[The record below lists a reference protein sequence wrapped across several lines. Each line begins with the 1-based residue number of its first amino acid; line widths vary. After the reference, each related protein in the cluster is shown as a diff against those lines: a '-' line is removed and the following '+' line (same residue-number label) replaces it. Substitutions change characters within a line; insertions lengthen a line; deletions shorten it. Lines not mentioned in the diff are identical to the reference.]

1 MTEFHKEKLTN
12 SIDLPLSL
20 ETRSIVQEYCYLA
33 TLNNLSEQQQERMV
47 EILKVAEADSILDF
61 WINEADHFIG
71 HKLDLIDENSCKNQ
85 QARLRE
91 YLVTDYM
98 EFTYIS
104 RQDTK

>member
-1 MTEFHKEKLTN
+1 MIEFHKKKPIN
-12 SIDLPLSL
+12 SIDLPLSP
-20 ETRSIVQEYCYLA
+20 EIRSIVREYCHLA
-33 TLNNLSEQQQERMV
+33 TLNNLSEQEQERMV
-47 EILKVAEADSILDF
+47 EILKVAEVDSILDF

-71 HKLDLIDENSCKNQ
+71 HKLDLICENSCKNQ

-98 EFTYIS
+98 EFTHIS